1 MQLFQE
7 GECIHRG
14 NILENFHED
23 DILTCRIRCQN
34 IPNCEYYIYDSTD
47 NDCKCLDSKE
57 TQICDWIKG
66 PKEGS
71 LTSCELKPTITTP
84 SSTSSISTSTNK
96 PHPPTSSTK
105 LLVVTGQF
113 DDQYYND
120 GLKSEIIDLE
130 NENSVCEDL
139 SNAPYVMS
147 LGTGG
152 FVNGHP
158 LICGGFDGNK
168 QLNICFVLGQNDI
181 LTLEYARSIAASI
194 AFNNKVSF
202 FIFSKLGVK
211 GTNLNCLV
219 IKKNTLIHNKRFWP
233 V

>member
-47 NDCKCLDSKE
+47 NDCECLDSKE

-202 FIFSKLGVK
+202 IIF
-211 GTNLNCLV
+211 LNIIIYNILA
-219 IKKNTLIHNKRFWP
+219 LLFGYSY
-233 V
+233 